1 MKELEYLPGG
11 NDFVDAE
18 GDVQSMTNYY
28 PGIEHGPKYPRHM
41 HWRDGVDATNEAD
54 LAERNWNL
62 IGAVIDGLSVEEID
76 DQVFAANRKR
86 ELAQVALFE
95 LPGGI
100 AVAIPHL
107 EAPAS
112 SEQPHELADNILA
125 EYRREAE
132 KNHPKLGAL
141 SRAVHIAVIRNID
154 KLSVEDLKL
163 IAKTIGRDAG
173 FYLTSEQKRVPE
185 VEERA
190 ADWFER
196 QQSDY

>member
-28 PGIEHGPKYPRHM
+28 PGIEHGPKYPRHT

-76 DQVFAANRKR
+76 DLVFAANRKR

-95 LPGGI
+95 LPGAAA
-100 AVAIPHL
+100 AVLPRP

-112 SEQPHELADNILA
+112 LEEPHELTDNILA
-125 EYRREAE
+125 EYRQEA
-132 KNHPKLGAL
+132 KKKYPKLGAL
-141 SRAVHIAVIRNID
+141 RRAIDFAVLRNLN
-154 KLSVEDLKL
+154 KLSAQNLEL
-163 IAKTIGRDAG
+163 IAETTGRDKH
-173 FYLTSEQKRVPE
+173 FYRPAEQKRVPE
-185 VEERA
+185 TEGRA